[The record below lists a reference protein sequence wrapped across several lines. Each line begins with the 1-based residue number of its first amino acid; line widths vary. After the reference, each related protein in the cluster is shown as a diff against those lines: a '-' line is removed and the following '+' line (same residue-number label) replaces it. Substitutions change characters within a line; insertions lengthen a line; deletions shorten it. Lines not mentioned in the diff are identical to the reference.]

1 MKRSVCFD
9 VRHEHASV
17 AGLDRGA
24 VSRRDDT
31 PATPLPRTTGR
42 DPGARNRLNDELW
55 LVEMVLRIERDR
67 TIALAERWG
76 HVGFANFLRERMAG
90 NAALGE

>member
-1 MKRSVCFD
+1 MCGMSTHRLP
-9 VRHEHASV
+9 ASTE
-17 AGLDRGA
+17 ALSPA
-24 VSRRDDT
+24 EMT
-31 PATPLPRTTGR
+31 PPATPLPRTTGR